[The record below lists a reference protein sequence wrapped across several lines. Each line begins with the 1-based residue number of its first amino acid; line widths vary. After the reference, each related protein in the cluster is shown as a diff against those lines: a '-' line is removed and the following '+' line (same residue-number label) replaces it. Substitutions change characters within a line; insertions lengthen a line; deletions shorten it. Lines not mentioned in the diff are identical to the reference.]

1 MTCDLLAKAIKFVS
15 LVQAIGVRGEKFMKT
30 RATKYTDEPIGE
42 IKMIAYF
49 LPPPDQLVL
58 KEETVKVTLALTKES
73 FDFFNRVAKENHTH
87 YQTMTRSL
95 LEQYTEYYR

>member
-1 MTCDLLAKAIKFVS
+1 M
-15 LVQAIGVRGEKFMKT
+15 VQAIGVRGEKFMKT

-42 IKMIAYF
+42 IKMIADF

-73 FDFFNRVAKENHTH
+73 VDFFKRVSKDKHTH
-87 YQTMTRSL
+87 YQTMNRAL